1 MSVLIVPRSLDV
13 ARMEVVIDMIDKKPS
28 IQFINLIIFLKLWC
42 DETSDV
48 KLSNIAKRTI

>member
-1 MSVLIVPRSLDV
+1 
-13 ARMEVVIDMIDKKPS
+13 MEVVIDVIDKKPS

>member
-13 ARMEVVIDMIDKKPS
+13 ARMEVVIDVIDKKPS
-28 IQFINLIIFLKLWC
+28 IQFINLIIFLNLWC

-48 KLSNIAKRTI
+48 K